1 MNESLDAKY
10 LLVKIITIFLVFI
23 IKAIGLNQPDVG
35 CCKSRNFSQYC
46 IEFRDFRV

>member
-23 IKAIGLNQPDVG
+23 IIKAIGLNQPGVG
-35 CCKSRNFSQYC
+35 VVRAEIFRNTA
-46 IEFRDFRV
+46 

>member
-35 CCKSRNFSQYC
+35 VVRAEIFRNTA
-46 IEFRDFRV
+46 